1 MHPASLT
8 SVFKSYAYLC
18 KLQLA
23 AAVGPAR
30 AGRQRRMPRVGGV
43 RGRLLVLLRLLVLR
57 VQQLR
62 LRVVLLWS
70 GRRLLIVRVAA
81 VAAAQLLV
89 EPHQVIALGD
99 VHCPVCWKV

>member
-70 GRRLLIVRVAA
+70 GRRLLIVRGRGRSCRPASCRA
-81 VAAAQLLV
+81 
-89 EPHQVIALGD
+89 PSGD
-99 VHCPVCWKV
+99 CPG